1 MNSLPGAYSR
11 TIRVVFSIIILAA
24 LVSVSI
30 LGSACGPA
38 DPQQVVQ
45 KFLTA
50 IQENNWYG
58 YLSSILPEHVR
69 AVTSEEMSLRREAF
83 SEHQEEF
90 EDVKLEVK
98 QDGNDKD
105 VATVIIVEGT
115 VSRKSPE
122 TGEMET
128 RGLAEFPEEQ
138 RSIMTRKYKGRW
150 YVDIVLASENMQ
162 PEEVEIEEIEVEEP
176 PE

>member
-1 MNSLPGAYSR
+1 MRRWSREPGRAAR
-11 TIRVVFSIIILAA
+11 AMMAVVLSAA

-30 LGSACGPA
+30 LGSGCGPA

-50 IQENNWYG
+50 IEECNWYG
-58 YLSSILPEHVR
+58 YLASILPEEVR
-69 AVTSEEMSLRREAF
+69 AVTSEEMNLRREAF

-90 EDVKLEVK
+90 KDVKLEVK

-105 VATVIIVEGT
+105 VASVIIVGGT
-115 VSRKSPE
+115 VSRMNPE

-138 RSIMTRKYKGRW
+138 RTIMAGKYKGRW
-150 YVDIVLASENMQ
+150 YVDIVLATETIQ
-162 PEEVEIEEIEVEEP
+162 PEEVEMEDIEVEEP
-176 PE
+176 RK

>member
-1 MNSLPGAYSR
+1 MNCWSRVSSR
-11 TIRVVFSIIILAA
+11 TARAVVAGVMLAA
-24 LVSVSI
+24 LVSVSL
-30 LGSACGPA
+30 LGSGCGPA

-50 IQENNWYG
+50 IEECNWYG
-58 YLSSILPEHVR
+58 YLASILPEEVR
-69 AVTSEEMSLRREAF
+69 AVTSEEMNLRREAF

-90 EDVKLEVK
+90 KDVKLEVK

-105 VATVIIVEGT
+105 VASVIIVGGT
-115 VSRKSPE
+115 VSRMNPE

-138 RSIMTRKYKGRW
+138 RTMMTMKYKGRW
-150 YVDIVLASENMQ
+150 YVDIVLATERIQ
-162 PEEVEIEEIEVEEP
+162 PEEVEMEDIEVEEP
-176 PE
+176 RK